1 MARTKKQVF
10 ENVEQVKEYLLN
22 NYTFAKLVD
31 ELAQFKF
38 EKQNQPQLSNL
49 KVTLTQADFD
59 RFFRIKESK
68 GRGRKKKVVE
78 ENKGE

>member
-10 ENVEQVKEYLLN
+10 ETVEQVKEYLTN

-38 EKQNQPQLSNL
+38 EKQNQPKTSTTKITLS
-49 KVTLTQADFD
+49 QEDFD
-59 RFFRIKESK
+59 RFFHIKESK
-68 GRGRKKKVVE
+68 GRGRKKKVAD

>member
-31 ELAQFKF
+31 ELAQFKHF
-38 EKQNQPQLSNL
+38 
-49 KVTLTQADFD
+49 
-59 RFFRIKESK
+59 K
-68 GRGRKKKVVE
+68 GKYKHII
-78 ENKGE
+78 